1 MQQAGGTSSDG
12 PITDLLAGCAIL
24 DDVGLTSAFGHLSVR
39 LDDDEVW
46 MSPSSGPGSVR
57 DEADLVCLSLSG
69 EPVSGRHEAIPGE
82 AAIHLGVLAH
92 RADVGSVCRS
102 HGAAAL
108 AWSTLGRLLPTTVGV
123 GMSFGDRV
131 RVFDT
136 ASTITQLERA
146 NELAEY
152 LGEEGALLLRGF
164 GAITVGATVREA
176 VVRGWLM
183 ECSAAATL
191 AATMAGEPLP
201 YSADEA
207 ARQSGSPE
215 RAAKQ
220 TERIWNYLM
229 NRAASTARQVA
240 TMSSR

>member
-1 MQQAGGTSSDG
+1 MQRAGSTSSDCS
-12 PITDLLAGCAIL
+12 IDDLLAGCAIL
-24 DDVGLTSAFGHLSVR
+24 EDVGLTTVFGHLSVR
-39 LDDDEVW
+39 LGDGEVVV
-46 MSPSSGPGSVR
+46 SPGSGPGSVR
-57 DEADLVCLSLSG
+57 DEADLVSLSMSG
-69 EPVSGRHEAIPGE
+69 EPRRGTREAVPGE
-82 AAIHLGVLAH
+82 AAIHLGVLAR

-102 HGAAAL
+102 HGPAGL
-108 AWSTLGRLLPTTVGV
+108 AWSTLGRPLPTTVGI

-136 ASTITQLERA
+136 ASTITQLQRA
-146 NELAEY
+146 DELAEY
-152 LGEEGALLLRGF
+152 LGEDNELLLRGF

-207 ARQSGSPE
+207 ARQSGSAE

-220 TERIWNYLM
+220 TERIWNYLAG
-229 NRAASTARQVA
+229 RRK
-240 TMSSR
+240 